1 MANSLLERINLV
13 LQRERSFQ
21 NDYKEINR
29 VPNNLDYNRLLD
41 SLEAIISE
49 HSKIQAEKRR
59 GKKKI

>member
-21 NDYKEINR
+21 NDYREINR

>member
-1 MANSLLERINLV
+1 MANSLSERINLV

-41 SLEAIISE
+41 SLEVIISE